1 MSFSYSERLLPSF
14 WQVLASMLVIPAVWL
29 VTLPILGEFAIVMA
43 MAVWFAVIATMLAR
57 SKKIDIRD
65 GRFAAGSAQIP
76 LSLLGRTEII
86 APEDI
91 RAQLGPDLDAR
102 AYLCFKS
109 GKKGLVKVFVSD
121 KNDPTPYWLVSTN
134 DPRSLVAA
142 LESRNS
148 AI

>member
-57 SKKIDIRD
+57 SKKIYIRD

-134 DPRSLVAA
+134 DPLSLVAA